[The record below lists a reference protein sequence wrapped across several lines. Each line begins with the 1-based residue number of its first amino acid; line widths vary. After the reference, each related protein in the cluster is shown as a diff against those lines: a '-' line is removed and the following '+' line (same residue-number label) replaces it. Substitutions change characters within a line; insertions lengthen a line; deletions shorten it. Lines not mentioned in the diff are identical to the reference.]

1 MSNGFDFVIQ
11 EVDIQTK
18 VGDAPRRVLWLQ
30 VRNPDGSYGPLNL
43 NGKTLDLIAKSSPDD
58 PDASALYTYTSGA
71 QITVLDDG
79 SGVGATHSKVAIQW
93 AAANLNAAMT
103 QHYKLRVKTGTNP
116 ETIAYGQI
124 VVQPT

>member
-116 ETIAYGQI
+116 ETIAYG
-124 VVQPT
+124 